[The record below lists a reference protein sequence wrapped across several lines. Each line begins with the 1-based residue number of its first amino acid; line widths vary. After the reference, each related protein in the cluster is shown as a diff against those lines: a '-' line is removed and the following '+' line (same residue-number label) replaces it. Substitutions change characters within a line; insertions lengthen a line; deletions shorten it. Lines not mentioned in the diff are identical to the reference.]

1 MIKNVLMTR
10 ILSLVFLLNLAS
22 HSFAQ
27 INVQWE
33 ARLNDPIGNFIDKA
47 SDLALDAAGNT
58 YVTGSSF
65 NGANYDMVTVK
76 YDADGNEIWRT
87 SYGGAGIDEATAI
100 VLDGNNDVL
109 ITGYRFV
116 SGSDYDIATV
126 KYNGVTGAEI
136 WSALFTGSTL
146 FDGGKDITV
155 DASNNVIV
163 TGTHSF
169 SATDIDYRVIKY
181 NSLGVQQWTYS
192 DGTTLN
198 DEGKV
203 VVTDAAGNI
212 YVAGHSEFSTAT
224 SYVDFL
230 VLKFSPAGALLFSV
244 THDSGFNKLD
254 TPHAMKLDASGNIY
268 VGGQGFTTV
277 QNEEDYLLMK
287 FNNTGTFQWLQI
299 YAGDAEALDR
309 INALDVDQISG
320 NIFVTGRSKS
330 IASSEDYYTIGYSPA
345 GAVLWSDRYSSAG
358 LGFDE
363 GADIV
368 LGASG
373 NLYVTGYSYNTS
385 SNNDYTTLKYDLSGN
400 LIWETSFDGP
410 SSLSDQAIKMKL
422 DPLENIF
429 VTGKSHGGGST
440 NLDYSTIKYCQL
452 ETLGGLDEEI
462 CVGQNVNLTASGG
475 INITWSVLTGDAGSL
490 SCTTCATVNV
500 DPTSTTTYLVSS
512 ESLTGCVDFDTVIV
526 TVNAIPVPTIYAD
539 GPLSF
544 CVGQDV
550 VLSTDTYVNYLW
562 STSATSNSITVSTAG
577 TYTVTIT
584 DANGC
589 QNMASAVVGV
599 FSLPNV
605 NAGADFTVCPGDSE
619 PLNAIGASTYLWNVN
634 TTLSQLNIPNPVAT
648 PTAPTSYIV
657 TGTDINGC
665 QDKDTLFASL
675 FTLPTINAGPD
686 GQVCVG
692 DSWPITAIGGVSY
705 LWNSH
710 PSLSALNVANPTATP
725 TSQTEYFV
733 TGTDANGCSNI
744 DSITISTI
752 NLPNINAGIDKFIC
766 EGGSVQIFVVGGLTY
781 VWNTDPTLSST
792 SISNPFASPLA
803 TTTYTVEGTD
813 INGCSNTDQVV
824 VNVNTLP
831 NVSAG
836 QDTSVCINGSI
847 QLLATGASTYTWS
860 PNASLSATNIPN
872 PTATPTGATT
882 YFVTGE
888 DGNGCENSAQ
898 VTVTINALPTISAG
912 SDVAICIGDSTQLN
926 ASGGLI
932 YIWTFN
938 TTLSDF
944 VIGNPWAEPSSTTT
958 YFLTGTDANGCS
970 NTDDVTVT
978 INPLPTPPVLI
989 LDSVFISSSYTNG
1002 NQWYLNGNPLLGE
1015 TNDTVNY
1022 VTIGQNGGYT
1032 VEYTD
1037 GNGCSIFSDASNVII
1052 IFDVS
1057 VEEMEDLAVR
1067 IYPNPTNGLLNIEL
1081 EEGIDQMLIV
1091 SMSGTVIQIENSL
1104 NAGMN
1109 TVDLNDLASG
1119 TYVLQFIKGEEVFTK
1134 RIIKQ

>member
-10 ILSLVFLLNLAS
+10 ILSLVFLVNLTS
-22 HSFAQ
+22 FSFAQ

-65 NGANYDMVTVK
+65 NGSSYDMVTVK
-76 YDADGNEIWRT
+76 YDPDGVEIWRT
-87 SYGGAGIDEATAI
+87 SYGGAGIDEAAAI
-100 VLDGNNDVL
+100 VLDGNNDVI

-126 KYNGVTGAEI
+126 KYNGVTGAET

-146 FDGGKDITV
+146 FDGGKDVTV

-181 NSLGVQQWTYS
+181 NSAGVQQWTYS

-212 YVAGHSEFSTAT
+212 YVAGHSEFSTAAT
-224 SYVDFL
+224 YVDFL

-244 THDSGFNKLD
+244 TRDSGFNKLD

-268 VGGQGFTTV
+268 IGGQGFTTV

-287 FNNTGTFQWLQI
+287 FNNSGTFQWLQI

-309 INALDVDQISG
+309 INALDVDQTSG

-330 IASSEDYYTIGYSPA
+330 LASSEDYYTMAYSPS

-368 LGASG
+368 LGGSG
-373 NLYVTGYSYNTS
+373 NLYVTGYSYNS
-385 SNNDYTTLKYDLSGN
+385 GSNNDYTTLKYDLAGN

-410 SSLSDQAIKMKL
+410 SSLSDQAVRMKL

-429 VTGKSHGGGST
+429 VTGKSHGGAST

-452 ETLGGLDEEI
+452 ETVGGADEEI
-462 CVGQNVNLTASGG
+462 CVGQNVNLTATGG
-475 INITWSVLTGDAGSL
+475 INITWSVLTGDMGSL
-490 SCTTCATVNV
+490 SCTSCATVNV

-512 ESLTGCVDFDTVIV
+512 ESLTGCVDFDTVVV
-526 TVNAIPVPTIYAD
+526 TVNAIPIPTIYAD
-539 GPLSF
+539 GPLNF
-544 CVGQDV
+544 CSGQDV
-550 VLSTDTYVNYLW
+550 VLSTDTYVDYLW
-562 STSATSNSITVSTAG
+562 STSATSNAITVTSAG

-599 FSLPNV
+599 FSLPVV
-605 NAGADFTVCPGDSE
+605 NAGPDITVCPGDSE
-619 PLNAIGASTYLWNVN
+619 PLNAIGAVSYLWNVN
-634 TTLSQLNIPNPVAT
+634 TTLSQLNIANPVAT
-648 PTAPTSYIV
+648 PIAPTSYIV

-665 QDKDTLFASL
+665 QDKDTLLATL

-692 DSWPITAIGGVSY
+692 DSWPINATGAISY
-705 LWNSH
+705 LWNTQ
-710 PSLSALNVANPTATP
+710 PTLSALNIPNPNATP

-766 EGGSVQIFVVGGLTY
+766 EGGSVQIFVVGGLSY

-860 PNASLSATNIPN
+860 PNASLSATNVAN
-872 PTATPTGATT
+872 PIASPTGATT

-926 ASGGLI
+926 ASGGVI

-944 VIGNPWAEPSSTTT
+944 VIGNPWAEPSATNT

-978 INPLPTPPVLI
+978 INPLPTPPVLT
-989 LDSVFISSSYTNG
+989 LDSVFISSSYATG

-1037 GNGCSIFSDASNVII
+1037 GNGCSVFSDGANVII
-1052 IFDVS
+1052 IYDVS
-1057 VEEMEDLAVR
+1057 IEEEQNLDVR
-1067 IYPNPTNGLLNIEL
+1067 IYPNPTSGLLTIEL
-1081 EEGIDQMLIV
+1081 EEGIDQLMIV
-1091 SMSGTVIQIENSL
+1091 SMSGTVIQIENNL

-1109 TVDLNDLASG
+1109 TFDLNHLATG
-1119 TYVLQFIKGEEVFTK
+1119 TYVFQFIKGDEVFTQ

>member
-10 ILSLVFLLNLAS
+10 ILSLLFLLNLTS

-33 ARLNDPIGNFIDKA
+33 ARLNDPIGNLTDKA

-76 YDADGNEIWRT
+76 YDADGNEVWRT
-87 SYGGAGIDEATAI
+87 SYGGAGMDEAAAI
-100 VLDGNNDVL
+100 VLDGNNDVI
-109 ITGYRFV
+109 ITGHRFV

-136 WSALFTGSTL
+136 WSALFTGSTM
-146 FDGGKDITV
+146 FDGGKDVTV

-212 YVAGHSEFSTAT
+212 YVAGHSEFSTAA

-287 FNNTGTFQWLQI
+287 FNNAGTFQWLQV

-309 INALDVDQISG
+309 INALDVDQTSG

-345 GAVLWSDRYSSAG
+345 GAVLWSDRFSSAG

-373 NLYVTGYSYNTS
+373 NLYVTGYSYNVG

-422 DPLENIF
+422 DPSENIF

-462 CVGQNVNLTASGG
+462 CVGQNVNLTATGG
-475 INITWSVLTGDAGSL
+475 INITWSVLSGDAGSL
-490 SCTTCATVNV
+490 SCTSCATVNV
-500 DPTSTTTYLVSS
+500 DPTATTTYLVSS

-562 STSATSNSITVSTAG
+562 STSATSNSITVTTAG

-619 PLNAIGASTYLWNVN
+619 PLNAVGASTYLWNVN

-648 PTAPTSYIV
+648 PTGTTSYIV
-657 TGTDINGC
+657 TGTDVNGC
-665 QDKDTLFASL
+665 QDKDTLLATL

-692 DSWPITAIGGVSY
+692 DGWPINAIGGLTY
-705 LWNSH
+705 LWNTN
-710 PSLSALNVANPTATP
+710 PSLSALNIANPIATP
-725 TSQTEYFV
+725 TAQTEYFV

-744 DSITISTI
+744 DSITVSTI
-752 NLPNINAGIDKFIC
+752 NLPNINAGLDKFIC

-912 SDVAICIGDSTQLN
+912 SDVAICNGDSTQLN

-944 VIGNPWAEPSSTTT
+944 VIGNPWAEPSITTT

-978 INPLPTPPVLI
+978 INPLPSAPVLT
-989 LDSVFISSSYTNG
+989 LDSVFISSSYATG

-1057 VEEMEDLAVR
+1057 VEEMEDLTVR
-1067 IYPNPTNGLLNIEL
+1067 IYPNPTSGLLNIEL
-1081 EEGIDQMLIV
+1081 EEGIDQMMIV
-1091 SMSGTVIQIENSL
+1091 SMSGTVIQIENNL

-1119 TYVLQFIKGEEVFTK
+1119 TYVLQFIKGDEVFTK

>member
-1 MIKNVLMTR
+1 MTR
-10 ILSLVFLLNLAS
+10 FLTLVTLLISGQFLN
-22 HSFAQ
+22 AQ

-33 ARLNDPIGNFIDKA
+33 ARLNDPSGNFVDNA
-47 SDLALDAAGNT
+47 VDLALDANGNT
-58 YVTGSSF
+58 YVTGTSY
-65 NGANYDMVTVK
+65 NGSNYDIVTVK
-76 YDADGNEIWRT
+76 YDADGNEQWRT
-87 SYGGAGIDEATAI
+87 SYGGAGIDEAGAI
-100 VLDGNNDVL
+100 ILDGNNDV
-109 ITGYRFV
+109 IVTGSRFI
-116 SGSDYDIATV
+116 GTNDYDICTI
-126 KYNGVTGAEI
+126 KFNGITGAII
-136 WSALFTGSTL
+136 WSVINTGSAL
-146 FDGGKDITV
+146 YDSGEDITV

-163 TGTHSF
+163 TGSL
-169 SATDIDYRVIKY
+169 SVSSTDVNWIVLKY
-181 NSLGVQQWTYS
+181 NSSGALQWTQT
-192 DGTTLN
+192 GGGTLN
-198 DEGKV
+198 DVGKV
-203 VVTDAAGNI
+203 VVTDGSGTV
-212 YVAGHSEFSTAT
+212 YVAGHREYSSGTTYF
-224 SYVDFL
+224 DFL
-230 VLKFSPAGALLFSV
+230 LVKLNGATGAILVNV
-244 THDSGFNKLD
+244 TQDSGFGKLD
-254 TPHAMKLDASGNIY
+254 TPHTMKLDGAGNILI
-268 VGGQGFTTV
+268 GGQGFTTV

-287 FNNTGTFQWLQI
+287 FNNSGTFQWLQI

-309 INALDVDQISG
+309 INALDIDLVTN
-320 NIFVTGRSKS
+320 NIYVTGRSKS
-330 IASSEDYYTIGYSPA
+330 IGSSEDYYTMAYNPSGTL
-345 GAVLWSDRYSSAG
+345 LWADAYSSAG

-363 GADIV
+363 ATDIV
-368 LGASG
+368 LGGSG
-373 NLYVTGYSYNTS
+373 NLYVTGYSYRGA

-400 LIWETSFDGP
+400 ILWETSFDGP
-410 SSLSDQAIKMKL
+410 SSLSDQAIRMKL
-422 DPLENIF
+422 DPTENIF
-429 VTGKSHGGGST
+429 VTGKSHGGGAT

-452 ETLGGLDEEI
+452 ETLGGADEEI

-490 SCTTCATVNV
+490 SCTSCSTVNV
-500 DPTSTTTYLVSS
+500 DPATTTTYLVSS
-512 ESLTGCVDFDTVIV
+512 ESATGCVDFDTVVVI
-526 TVNAIPVPTIYAD
+526 VNAIPVPTIYSD

-544 CVGQDV
+544 CIGQDV
-550 VLSTDTYVNYLW
+550 ILSTDTYADYLW
-562 STSATSNSITVSTAG
+562 STSATSNSITVTTPG
-577 TYTVTIT
+577 TYSVTIT
-584 DANGC
+584 DGNGC
-589 QNMASAVVGV
+589 QNMASAVVNV
-599 FSLPNV
+599 FSLPTV

-619 PLNAIGASTYLWNVN
+619 PLNATGAVSYLWNVN

-648 PTAPTSYIV
+648 PTAATSYIV
-657 TGTDINGC
+657 TGTDANGC
-665 QDKDTLFASL
+665 QDKDTLQATL
-675 FTLPTINAGPD
+675 FTLPTVNAGPD

-692 DSWPITAIGGVSY
+692 DPWPINATGAINYS
-705 LWNSH
+705 WNSH
-710 PSLSALNVANPTATP
+710 PTLSALNVPNPNATP
-725 TSQTEYFV
+725 TVQTEYFV

-766 EGGSVQIFVVGGLTY
+766 EGDNVQIFVTGGLNY

-792 SISNPFASPLA
+792 VVSNPFASPLT

-836 QDTSVCINGSI
+836 QDTSVCVNGSI
-847 QLLATGASTYTWS
+847 QLLATGASTYVWS
-860 PNASLSATNIPN
+860 PNASLSATNIAN

-912 SDVAICIGDSTQLN
+912 ADVAICIGDSTQLN
-926 ASGGLI
+926 ASGGVI

-944 VIGNPWAEPSSTTT
+944 VIGNPWAEPSITTT

-978 INPLPTPPVLI
+978 INPLPTPPVLM
-989 LDSVFISSSYTNG
+989 LDSVFISSSYTTG

-1037 GNGCSIFSDASNVII
+1037 GNGCSIFSDASNII
-1052 IFDVS
+1052 IIYDVS
-1057 VEEMEDLAVR
+1057 IEEETDLHVR
-1067 IYPNPTNGLLNIEL
+1067 LFPNPTNGLLNIEL
-1081 EEGIDQMLIV
+1081 EEGVDQMIIV
-1091 SMSGTVIQIENSL
+1091 SMSGTVIQIENNL
-1104 NAGMN
+1104 NAGIN
-1109 TVDLNDLASG
+1109 TLDLSSIASG
-1119 TYVLQFIKGEEVFTK
+1119 TYVLQFVRGDEVFTR

>member
-1 MIKNVLMTR
+1 MTR
-10 ILSLVFLLNLAS
+10 ILSLLFLLNLTS
-22 HSFAQ
+22 HSFTQ

-136 WSALFTGSTL
+136 WSALFTGSAL
-146 FDGGKDITV
+146 FDGGKDVTV

-181 NSLGVQQWTYS
+181 NSAGVQQWTYS
-192 DGTTLN
+192 NGTTLN

-203 VVTDAAGNI
+203 VVTDAVGNI

-224 SYVDFL
+224 TYVDFL

-244 THDSGFNKLD
+244 TRDSGFNKLD

-287 FNNTGTFQWLQI
+287 FNNTGTFQWLQV

-309 INALDVDQISG
+309 INALDVDQTSG

-330 IASSEDYYTIGYSPA
+330 IASSEDYYTIAYSPA
-345 GAVLWSDRYSSAG
+345 GAVLWSDRFSSAG

-363 GADIV
+363 GADIA

-373 NLYVTGYSYNTS
+373 NLYVTGYSYNAG
-385 SNNDYTTLKYDLSGN
+385 SNNDYTTLKYNLSGN

-410 SSLSDQAIKMKL
+410 SSLSDQALKMKL
-422 DPLENIF
+422 DPSENIF

-452 ETLGGLDEEI
+452 ETVGGVDEEI
-462 CVGQNVNLTASGG
+462 CVGQNVNLTATGG

-544 CVGQDV
+544 CIGQDV

-562 STSATSNSITVSTAG
+562 STSATSNAITVTTAG

-589 QNMASAVVGV
+589 QNVASAIVGV

-665 QDKDTLFASL
+665 QDKDTLLATL

-692 DSWPITAIGGVSY
+692 DTWPINAVGGLTY

-710 PSLSALNVANPTATP
+710 PSLSALNIANPNATP
-725 TSQTEYFV
+725 TTQTEYFV

-824 VNVNTLP
+824 VNVNALP

-872 PTATPTGATT
+872 PMATPTSATT

-944 VIGNPWAEPSSTTT
+944 VIGNPWAEPSITTT
-958 YFLTGTDANGCS
+958 YFLNGTDANGCS

-978 INPLPTPPVLI
+978 INPLPSVPVLT
-989 LDSVFISSSYTNG
+989 LDSVFISSSYTTG

-1052 IFDVS
+1052 IFDVN
-1057 VEEMEDLAVR
+1057 VEEIEDLAVR
-1067 IYPNPTNGLLNIEL
+1067 IYPNPTSGLLNIEL
-1081 EEGIDQMLIV
+1081 EDGIDQMLVV
-1091 SMSGTVIQIENSL
+1091 SMSGTVIQIENNL

-1119 TYVLQFIKGEEVFTK
+1119 TYVLQFIKGDEVFTK

>member
-1 MIKNVLMTR
+1 MGSPIKRSN
-10 ILSLVFLLNLAS
+10 
-22 HSFAQ
+22 
-27 INVQWE
+27 
-33 ARLNDPIGNFIDKA
+33 GNFIDKA

-136 WSALFTGSTL
+136 WSALFTGSAL
-146 FDGGKDITV
+146 FDGGKDVTV

-181 NSLGVQQWTYS
+181 NSAGVQQWTCS
-192 DGTTLN
+192 NEKATLN

-203 VVTDAAGNI
+203 VVTDAVGNI

-224 SYVDFL
+224 TYAHFL

-244 THDSGFNKLD
+244 TRDSGFNKLD

-287 FNNTGTFQWLQI
+287 FNNTGTFQWLQV

-309 INALDVDQISG
+309 INALDVDQTSG

-330 IASSEDYYTIGYSPA
+330 IASSEDYYTIAYSPA
-345 GAVLWSDRYSSAG
+345 GAVLWSDRFSSAG

-363 GADIV
+363 GADIA

-373 NLYVTGYSYNTS
+373 NLYVTGYSYNAG
-385 SNNDYTTLKYDLSGN
+385 SNNDYTTLKYNLSGN

-410 SSLSDQAIKMKL
+410 SSLSDQALKMKL
-422 DPLENIF
+422 DPSENIF

-452 ETLGGLDEEI
+452 ETVGGVDEEI
-462 CVGQNVNLTASGG
+462 CVGQNVNLTATGG

-526 TVNAIPVPTIYAD
+526 TVNAIPVPTILLRRA
-539 GPLSF
+539 LSF
-544 CVGQDV
+544 CIGQDV

-562 STSATSNSITVSTAG
+562 STSATSNAITVTTAG

-589 QNMASAVVGV
+589 QNVASAIVGV

-619 PLNAIGASTYLWNVN
+619 PLNAIGASTDSWNVN

-665 QDKDTLFASL
+665 QDKDTLLATL

-692 DSWPITAIGGVSY
+692 DTWPINAVGGLTY

-710 PSLSALNVANPTATP
+710 PSLSALNIANPNATP
-725 TSQTEYFV
+725 TTQTEYFV

-824 VNVNTLP
+824 VNVNALP

-860 PNASLSATNIPN
+860 PT
-872 PTATPTGATT
+872 
-882 YFVTGE
+882 E
-888 DGNGCENSAQ
+888 GCPQ
-898 VTVTINALPTISAG
+898 QIFQI
-912 SDVAICIGDSTQLN
+912 Q
-926 ASGGLI
+926 
-932 YIWTFN
+932 WQRQ
-938 TTLSDF
+938 
-944 VIGNPWAEPSSTTT
+944 
-958 YFLTGTDANGCS
+958 
-970 NTDDVTVT
+970 
-978 INPLPTPPVLI
+978 PVQQLI
-989 LDSVFISSSYTNG
+989 L
-1002 NQWYLNGNPLLGE
+1002 
-1015 TNDTVNY
+1015 
-1022 VTIGQNGGYT
+1022 
-1032 VEYTD
+1032 
-1037 GNGCSIFSDASNVII
+1037 
-1052 IFDVS
+1052 
-1057 VEEMEDLAVR
+1057 
-1067 IYPNPTNGLLNIEL
+1067 
-1081 EEGIDQMLIV
+1081 
-1091 SMSGTVIQIENSL
+1091 
-1104 NAGMN
+1104 
-1109 TVDLNDLASG
+1109 
-1119 TYVLQFIKGEEVFTK
+1119 
-1134 RIIKQ
+1134 